1 MSKDSSLS
9 VIHVSP
15 SQTIFILVEFC
26 SVCSALGKYILKR
39 VIPPPI
45 KITTQVVCWILCCL
59 LCAGEIYFKEWSPPI
74 PNFSI
79 KTTTQVVCS
88 ILSCLLWTVEQY
100 LSCVLTR
107 DSYTETPPQKLNVN
121 VLHSVLLYL
130 PCARTPDRC
139 RDPGSLCWH
148 WLSLCTGSC
157 KKSSMIRYGS
167 VSLPC
172 TEEEKT
178 KIHFN
183 YIHHMS

>member
-15 SQTIFILVEFC
+15 SRSIFILVEFC
-26 SVCSALGKYILKR
+26 SACSVLGKYTLK
-39 VIPPPI
+39 
-45 KITTQVVCWILCCL
+45 
-59 LCAGEIYFKEWSPPI
+59 SDNPPI
-74 PNFSI
+74 PHFSI

-100 LSCVLTR
+100 LSCALTL

-130 PCARTPDRC
+130 PCARTLGRC
-139 RDPGSLCWH
+139 RDPGSLCWR
-148 WLSLCTGSC
+148 WPSLCTGNC
-157 KKSSMIRYGS
+157 RKFSMIRYGS

-172 TEEEKT
+172 TEEEKQKCISIT
-178 KIHFN
+178 FTIWVSASS
-183 YIHHMS
+183 MATGDSL

>member
-1 MSKDSSLS
+1 MYPLQNYLYTSWILFCLLCAGEIYTQKSDSPLPHSS
-9 VIHVSP
+9 
-15 SQTIFILVEFC
+15 
-26 SVCSALGKYILKR
+26 
-39 VIPPPI
+39 I

-59 LCAGEIYFKEWSPPI
+59 LCAGEMYLKEWFPPI
-74 PNFSI
+74 PPSSK

-100 LSCVLTR
+100 LPCALTH

-130 PCARTPDRC
+130 PCARTPGRC

-148 WLSLCTGSC
+148 WPSLCTGNC
-157 KKSSMIRYGS
+157 RKSSMIRYGS

-172 TEEEKT
+172 TEEEK
-178 KIHFN
+178 N
-183 YIHHMS
+183 

>member
-39 VIPPPI
+39 VILSPPPPLLH
-45 KITTQVVCWILCCL
+45 KDHHTGCL
-59 LCAGEIYFKEWSPPI
+59 LNFVLLALCWGNVLERVIPPI
-74 PNFSI
+74 PPSTI

-100 LSCVLTR
+100 LPCALIH

-130 PCARTPDRC
+130 PCARTPGRC
-139 RDPGSLCWH
+139 RDPGSLCWR
-148 WLSLCTGSC
+148 WPSLCTGNC
-157 KKSSMIRYGS
+157 RKSSMIRYGS

-172 TEEEKT
+172 TEEERT
-178 KIHFN
+178 MHFN
-183 YIHHMS
+183 